1 MKYEQATAVFVI
13 LSSEDV
19 IAASFNKTVITEG
32 NYSEDKDVISFEDL
46 IG

>member
-1 MKYEQATAVFVI
+1 MKYVHPSAFPVI
-13 LSSEDV
+13 LESKDV
-19 IAASFNKTVITEG
+19 ITASFNQTVITQG